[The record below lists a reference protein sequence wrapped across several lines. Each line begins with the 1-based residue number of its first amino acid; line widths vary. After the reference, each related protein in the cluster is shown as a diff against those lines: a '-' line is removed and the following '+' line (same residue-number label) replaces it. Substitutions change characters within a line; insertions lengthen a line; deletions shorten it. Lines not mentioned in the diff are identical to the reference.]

1 MTEEHQFVYDLL
13 SELRKDP
20 QRRLEVSKRLVD
32 IDKINQDIT
41 DGKASLNDLTA
52 AEADLVPLCGF
63 NFGLLMPR
71 VFPRY
76 PFDAPLDFS
85 SRPFM
90 FAMTSMAPN
99 SVVTLKAGRQVG
111 KCASGDTEVVT
122 RAGNTTLAELFAD
135 GAPV

>member
-13 SELRKDP
+13 SELRRDP

-32 IDKINQDIT
+32 IDKINQDIA
-41 DGKASLNDLTA
+41 DGKASLNDLTS
-52 AEADLVPLCGF
+52 AEAELVPLCGF

-76 PFDAPLDFS
+76 PLEKPLDFA

-122 RAGNTTLAELFAD
+122 RTGKTTLAELFAD
-135 GAPV
+135 GVMV